1 MVNVRW
7 FLRINVKDGV
17 IFWDVDFKEFITMKN
32 TNLLKRLLVAA
43 MVTIAILLVA
53 ALTVSAQTQDQTV
66 SNQEQLVKAESTSE
80 TGVEAKTAQPM
91 PVFTGYRGIQI
102 GMSADDVRQK
112 VDHLKEKGD
121 AQDFF
126 VFSDVET
133 AQVFYDKSGKVRAV
147 SVDYMGTVSNAPSA
161 QEVLGEELQPKAD
174 GSMYDL
180 RRYPAAGYWVSYNRT
195 AGDSPTVTIT
205 MQRMS

>member
-1 MVNVRW
+1 
-7 FLRINVKDGV
+7 
-17 IFWDVDFKEFITMKN
+17 MKN
-32 TNLLKRLLVAA
+32 RNLLKRLLITA

-80 TGVEAKTAQPM
+80 TGVEAKTAQPI
-91 PVFTGYRGIQI
+91 PVFTGYKGIQI

-133 AQVFYDKSGKVRAV
+133 AQVFYDNSGKVRAV
-147 SVDYMGTVSNAPSA
+147 SVDYMGKVSNAPSA

-174 GSMYDL
+174 GSMYGL